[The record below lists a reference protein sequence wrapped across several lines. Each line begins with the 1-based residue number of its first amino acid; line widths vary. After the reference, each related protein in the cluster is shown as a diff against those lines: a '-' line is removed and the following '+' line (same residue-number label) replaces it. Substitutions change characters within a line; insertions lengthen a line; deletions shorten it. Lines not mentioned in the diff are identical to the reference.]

1 MEDTARKF
9 RAAAVQISPVL
20 FDRDATSEKVVEYVD
35 RCGREGCLLY
45 TSPSPRD
52 LSTSRMPSS
61 A

>member
-35 RCGREGCLLY
+35 RCGREG
-45 TSPSPRD
+45 
-52 LSTSRMPSS
+52 
-61 A
+61 